1 MREQTITLW
10 VLPNHEFQTV
20 PVLRA
25 ALKGF
30 LKENPGVLVEIVPQT
45 LHSIWN
51 GLFDLV
57 KNPSEVS
64 GPDLVQIPG
73 SWNAALAQ
81 LQALENL
88 SELDPSL
95 TLDSWQSMAGLYC
108 RTGEDGSGIYSLP
121 WWTEILALYYRK
133 DIFAR
138 LGLDPSLLETLEGLK
153 TACRKIR
160 KETNGHGHF
169 YPLANS
175 NPRES
180 ILISDLVPFLWS
192 DGGHL
197 LDSKGGR
204 ALFQRGEAARGISL
218 YLEFLN
224 RGYMPLLGKSG
235 LVPPSLF
242 EGYCAMQFS
251 RRWPKSMKNLG
262 AVPFPAGSAGRFT
275 LYSTQNLALV
285 RGASSKSAAYR
296 LLRYMTEP
304 SRQKSYARSM
314 GAFPAGPFEWEEM
327 LSDPGL
333 REVYRRSTS
342 FMQGLPVSP
351 IMGTL
356 ARIFERAMEGLIFQ
370 ILSGQFRRE
379 HLESELAH
387 AASQVDHILGQ
398 YV

>member
-1 MREQTITLW
+1 MNRDSIVLW

-25 ALKGF
+25 CLKGF
-30 LKENPGVLVEIVPQT
+30 LKENPGVEVEIVPQT

-51 GLFDLV
+51 RLFDLV
-57 KNPSEVS
+57 KTPSDIS
-64 GPDLVQIPG
+64 APDLVQIPG

-88 SELDPSL
+88 SDLDPSL
-95 TLDSWQSMAGLYC
+95 SLDPWQSSARLYC
-108 RTGEDGSGIYSLP
+108 RPGDGSGIYSIP

-133 DIFAR
+133 DVFAR
-138 LGLDPSLLETLEGLK
+138 LGLDPSMLDTFQGLK
-153 TACRKIR
+153 SACRKIQ
-160 KETNGHGHF
+160 KEMGRQGHF

-192 DGGHL
+192 EGGHL
-197 LDSKGGR
+197 LDSKGAR
-204 ALFQRGEAARGISL
+204 SLFQRREGVRGISL
-218 YLEFLN
+218 YLEFLDQ
-224 RGYMPLLGKSG
+224 GYMPLLGKSG

-251 RRWPKSMKNLG
+251 RRYPKSMKNLG
-262 AVPFPAGSAGRFT
+262 VVAFPAGSAGRFT
-275 LYSTQNLALV
+275 LYSTQHLALV
-285 RGASSKSAAYR
+285 KGAASKNGAYR

-304 SRQKSYARSM
+304 SRQKPYARSV
-314 GAFPAGPFEWEEM
+314 GAFPAVPFQWEEM
-327 LSDPGL
+327 LADSGMQ
-333 REVYRRSTS
+333 EVYRRSTG

-379 HLESELAH
+379 QLDRELAH
-387 AASQVDHILGQ
+387 AAAQVDHILGQ
-398 YV
+398 YA